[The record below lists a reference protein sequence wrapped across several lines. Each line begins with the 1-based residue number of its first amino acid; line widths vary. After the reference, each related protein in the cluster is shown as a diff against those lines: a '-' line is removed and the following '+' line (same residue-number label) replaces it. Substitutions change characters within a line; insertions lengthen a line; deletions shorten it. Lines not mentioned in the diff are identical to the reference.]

1 MSKIAFLGLGAM
13 GSRMAPHLIK
23 AGHDVTVWNRSPAA
37 VTAAVA
43 RGARSAATPR
53 EAAEGAEFVF
63 SMLTDDDA
71 SKAVSPHQ
79 AWPKRRRCVMALCR
93 VPISSSRRARWAWI
107 ADRCPGS
114 TTQASSG
121 LFLPAR
127 GSSRTSS
134 AASATATQPR
144 CFRATRGFLSRKPDI
159 SNKAKDLTMPATDIE
174 KVVNALQGFAS
185 RDADFA
191 TRHVNPSKFIQ
202 HNPFVADGIAG
213 LKDEISQLP
222 GENHHLEVVRV
233 FRGGPY
239 VFTQTEGVVGGQ
251 SVFFD
256 IFRFEDGLMVEHWVF
271 SAPAATPNQS
281 GHTQTDGPTEARHFQ
296 DTDKNKSIVREYY
309 DTVHI
314 AGDHSKIPQYFSG
327 DFCIRHEPGVKDGV
341 AAFTRDV
348 AALMQHRTID
358 ELKFLLG
365 QGDFVFIAAKG
376 THEDEPCVYTDL
388 YRIEGEKIV
397 EHWGFP
403 ARIPP
408 QEEWKN
414 HNGIL

>member
-1 MSKIAFLGLGAM
+1 
-13 GSRMAPHLIK
+13 
-23 AGHDVTVWNRSPAA
+23 
-37 VTAAVA
+37 
-43 RGARSAATPR
+43 
-53 EAAEGAEFVF
+53 
-63 SMLTDDDA
+63 
-71 SKAVSPHQ
+71 
-79 AWPKRRRCVMALCR
+79 
-93 VPISSSRRARWAWI
+93 
-107 ADRCPGS
+107 
-114 TTQASSG
+114 
-121 LFLPAR
+121 
-127 GSSRTSS
+127 
-134 AASATATQPR
+134 
-144 CFRATRGFLSRKPDI
+144 
-159 SNKAKDLTMPATDIE
+159 MPATDIE

-296 DTDKNKSIVREYY
+296 DTEKNKSIVREYY